1 MIILKYRVN
10 TALKEQT
17 IQVSKKIIKALES
30 SFVKSGT
37 VVANDKKNE
46 NNSMYY
52 VTTLE
57 LQTKHEIIDV
67 DMAKEILKT
76 LCNKYAWGFSSVHAG
91 KFNASINSV
100 DINIHFIHAEHD
112 NKQKTLN
119 CSFYI
124 NSVSKIDATNKVKTI
139 IKHVS
144 LSFNLL
150 GVSEY
155 FKIDGCFIV
164 DVEIPLRINSLDVI
178 RDVLTR
184 FFSDWRLT
192 GLEAFSEG
200 CVLDDNIT
208 SLSVWFKE
216 AKL

>member
-1 MIILKYRVN
+1 M
-10 TALKEQT
+10 
-17 IQVSKKIIKALES
+17 
-30 SFVKSGT
+30 
-37 VVANDKKNE
+37 
-46 NNSMYY
+46 
-52 VTTLE
+52 TTLE

-100 DINIHFIHAEHD
+100 DINVHFIYAEHD

-139 IKHVS
+139 IKHA

-184 FFSDWRLT
+184 FLVT
-192 GLEAFSEG
+192 G
-200 CVLDDNIT
+200 D
-208 SLSVWFKE
+208 
-216 AKL
+216 